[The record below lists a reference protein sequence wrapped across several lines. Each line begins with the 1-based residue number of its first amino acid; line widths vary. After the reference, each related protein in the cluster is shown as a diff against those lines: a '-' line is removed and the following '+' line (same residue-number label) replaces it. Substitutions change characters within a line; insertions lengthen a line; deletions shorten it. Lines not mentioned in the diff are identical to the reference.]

1 MKSGGKRLTIQEEM
15 EEAPGELNSTFHDKI
30 NFVCPHLIKIILNT
44 SDISNKQYLKQCIV
58 HMTKY

>member
-15 EEAPGELNSTFHDKI
+15 EEAPSVLNNTFHDKI
-30 NFVCPHLIKIILNT
+30 NFVCPHLLKIILNT

-58 HMTKY
+58 LTKKY